1 MPHFHEF
8 DTDTSETSHT
18 VFTPFTRHQIER
30 FLRYIWCL
38 NKTGHRKDM
47 LKVKRSVWKKI
58 SL

>member
-1 MPHFHEF
+1 MPYFYEF
-8 DTDTSETSHT
+8 DTDTCENSHT

-38 NKTGHRKDM
+38 NKNGHRKDM
-47 LKVKRSVWKKI
+47 PTVKRSVWIKI